1 MIHGSHEQPT
11 QILSDEECPDQ
22 CGVVD
27 VKVDDPARDSP
38 AAPTQG
44 RCVRKVKYFNR
55 FIDEALAGLPP
66 SAALLWLTLF
76 RFAKDGIARVS
87 QGKLAERMGVDVK
100 TVRRNLRI
108 LLDKK
113 KMIRVVKQGAKG
125 RGCSVYRLGIIPLD
139 PRAKPNRRT
148 QPPR

>member
-1 MIHGSHEQPT
+1 MTHGSHEQPT
-11 QILSDEECPDQ
+11 QTPSDEECPDQ
-22 CGVVD
+22 CSDVGGNVD
-27 VKVDDPARDSP
+27 NPACDSP

-44 RCVRKVKYFNR
+44 RCVEKVLHFNR

-76 RFAKDGIARVS
+76 RYAKNGIARVS

-108 LLDKK
+108 LLDKNE
-113 KMIRVVKQGAKG
+113 MIRVVKKGANG
-125 RGCSVYRLGIIPLD
+125 RGCNVYELGIIPLE
-139 PRAKPNRRT
+139 PRAKPNRRKR
-148 QPPR
+148 PPR

>member
-1 MIHGSHEQPT
+1 MTHGSHEQPT
-11 QILSDEECPDQ
+11 QTHADEECPDE
-22 CGVVD
+22 CGVID
-27 VKVDDPARDSP
+27 AKVDDPACDSP

-44 RCVRKVKYFNR
+44 RCVEKVLHFNR

-76 RFAKDGIARVS
+76 RYAKDGIARVS
-87 QGKLAERMGVDVK
+87 QDTLAKRMGVDVK

-108 LLDKK
+108 LLDKEW
-113 KMIRVVKQGAKG
+113 MIRVVKQGTKS
-125 RGCSVYRLGIIPLD
+125 RGCSVYQLGIISLE
-139 PRAKPNRRT
+139 PRAKLNRRK